1 MQPTWILVADRARA
15 RILEISDEEPLA
27 EIACFAN
34 LESRA
39 RARDT
44 TTHRL
49 PRVNESASAA
59 RHAIEPHTPLR
70 EKASQRFARLL
81 GDALERGRD
90 EHRYERLVLVAP
102 PRFLGSLHEALDDPL
117 RECVVEE
124 IGHDLT
130 MLPIHALRERLP
142 PAVLR

>member
-15 RILEISDEEPLA
+15 RILEISDEEPLT
-27 EIACFAN
+27 EIACFASP
-34 LESRA
+34 ESRV

-49 PRVNESASAA
+49 PRTNESASAA

-70 EKASQRFARLL
+70 QKSSQRFARLL
-81 GDALERGRD
+81 GDALGRGRD

-102 PRFLGSLHEALDDPL
+102 PRFLGSLHEALDEPL
-117 RECVVEE
+117 RACVVQE

-130 MLPIHALRERLP
+130 TLPIHALRERLP
-142 PAVLR
+142 PAALR